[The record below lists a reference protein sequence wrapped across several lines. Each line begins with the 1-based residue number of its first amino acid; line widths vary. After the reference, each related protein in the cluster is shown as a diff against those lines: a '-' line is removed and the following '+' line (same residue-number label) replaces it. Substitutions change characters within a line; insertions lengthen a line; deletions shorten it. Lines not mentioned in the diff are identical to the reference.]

1 MPPTRL
7 RNGACWWT
15 IRRGFTVSTEKQ
27 KRMEETPL
35 QEVKAA
41 FAKVGVMA
49 QPSTPDQLM
58 ARLKADIVK
67 WNEVIDKAKI
77 PRK

>member
-1 MPPTRL
+1 MPD
-7 RNGACWWT
+7 
-15 IRRGFTVSTEKQ
+15 
-27 KRMEETPL
+27 
-35 QEVKAA
+35 VKAA
-41 FAKVGVMA
+41 FAKVGVVA
-49 QPSTPDQLM
+49 QASTPDQLM